1 MKLVASS
8 IKTPW
13 VPISVIVDI
22 EKSPVVRACA
32 FEPLDTLMKKAGP
45 EFTNSTVKT
54 VSKIDDVSQAIKN
67 WLDGDLDAMNSLKV
81 LQPGGEFTQDVY
93 AALRKVKA
101 GNVISYQDLARRAGR
116 PQAMR
121 AAGTA
126 MRTNLIAP
134 IIPCHRVIKSNG
146 EIGAYGFGVQIK
158 EQLLLHEGVEF

>member
-1 MKLVASS
+1 MKLVATS

-22 EKSPVVRACA
+22 EKYPVVRACA
-32 FEPLDTLMKKAGP
+32 FEPLDKLMKKAGP
-45 EFTNSTVKT
+45 EFTKSTLKSVT
-54 VSKIDDVSQAIKN
+54 KIDTVSQAIKS
-67 WLDGDLDAMNSLKV
+67 WLDGDLDAMNSLQV

-93 AALRKVKA
+93 VALRKVKA

-116 PQAMR
+116 PLAMR

-134 IIPCHRVIKSNG
+134 IIPCHRVIKSTG
-146 EIGAYGFGVQIK
+146 EIGNYGFGVSLKQ
-158 EQLLLHEGVEF
+158 QLLLHEGVEF

>member
-1 MKLVASS
+1 
-8 IKTPW
+8 
-13 VPISVIVDI
+13 
-22 EKSPVVRACA
+22 
-32 FEPLDTLMKKAGP
+32 MKKAGP